1 LRRSTDGRLDDPPFG
16 YPGRSGEVRVQ
27 DVIYLKPKRT
37 SFLITRVRD
46 VTILSAGLLVVLVVA
61 GVVAD
66 SALLWVAAVVQFAML
81 VGLTLAVAMVA
92 YTKERYEIHPHH
104 MVVHRGGLLST
115 QTAELD
121 LANVTHVKQ
130 HLPWIRYRFFDV
142 GDVIVES
149 AGSSGAE
156 ATLRSIR
163 EPDSIY
169 DGIRTRLRDNGFAL
183 SSTEVVHRARPA
195 TIGIVLECL
204 ARGGGALIALAWVG
218 GSIVAGIASPESV
231 NPAVVVS
238 VGTLIGLMGILAV
251 LVPTVLHFF
260 DMRRRTYTLTRD
272 AVVYEEGFLSRDNA
286 FIPLENIADAD
297 TRRTPI
303 DQIIGL
309 ADVRVSCQ
317 GSSSEIAFRRLPDAD
332 GLTTALKTLVEQVS
346 ERQAR
351 RATESSVDRDP
362 GTPAATPSRRR
373 TGFEPVPAADA
384 WTAQLS
390 PNLVRATVGLLPLL
404 PVVPVWILASLFA
417 ALRAAATSYE
427 VGRGSVSRRF
437 RLLSAHEMSFAYDKI
452 TGVVVT
458 RTPFD
463 HLLGTVTVR
472 FHSIGSGVPLDLA
485 HIPESSLNLPALLRQ
500 AGIPGGPAVAT
511 ETTTFDPTV
520 WARSVAGGFIALSLA
535 AVVLLVLA
543 AAHHGAWLL
552 GLVPFALWVGVHFVV
567 QKLRADRQ
575 VLTFHPGH
583 VELRRGILIKSHA
596 HARYDTVKKVELTR
610 YPAGTQGRLDLSI
623 AGEIR
628 IQQQGGP
635 GQAGAGGTGAVR
647 QFRLSAEYLPDIDAK
662 RNSIDALLQGEVE
675 PADVDDVVRAAEPDV
690 LDQARPAAA
699 NAVLGTALVGILFP
713 PIWLLIPL
721 VVLQV
726 RRVRY
731 RIESNRVVVER
742 GILYRRHTSVLFD
755 RIDSL
760 KQGQGAINKLFG
772 NGEITLFTAGSS
784 APDLKLSAL
793 PGHERLYRLIRSHY
807 GG

>member
-1 LRRSTDGRLDDPPFG
+1 
-16 YPGRSGEVRVQ
+16 VQ
-27 DVIYLKPKRT
+27 DVIHLKPKRT
-37 SFLITRVRD
+37 SFLIARVRD
-46 VTILSAGLLVVLVVA
+46 VTVLSAGIAVVLVIA
-61 GVVAD
+61 GVVAE
-66 SALLWVAAVVQFAML
+66 SPLLWVAAIFQFAVL
-81 VGLTLAVAMVA
+81 FGLTLATAMVA

-104 MVVHRGGLLST
+104 MVVHRGGLLSA

-163 EPDSIY
+163 HPDEVY
-169 DGIRTRLRDNGFAL
+169 AEIRRRLRDNGFAL
-183 SSTEVVHRARPA
+183 ASTEVVHRARPA

-204 ARGGGALIALAWVG
+204 ARGGGALFALAWLG
-218 GSIVAGIASPESV
+218 GSITAGIASQDSV
-231 NPAVVVS
+231 NPAVAVS
-238 VGTLIGLMGILAV
+238 AGTVLGLMGILAV

-272 AVVYEEGFLSRDNA
+272 AVVYEEGFLNRDNA
-286 FIPLENIADAD
+286 FIPFENIADAD
-297 TRRTPI
+297 TRRTPV

-317 GSSSEIAFRRLPDAD
+317 GSSSEIAFRRLPNAD
-332 GLTTALKTLVEQVS
+332 GLTNALKTLVEEVS

-351 RATESSVDRDP
+351 QAAEALVDGDP
-362 GTPAATPSRRR
+362 SAPAATPSRRR
-373 TGFEPVPAADA
+373 TGFEPVPAGDA
-384 WTAQLS
+384 WTARLS
-390 PNLVRATVGLLPLL
+390 PNVARAIVGLLPLL
-404 PVVPVWILASLFA
+404 PLVPVWILASLIA

-427 VGRGSVSRRF
+427 VGRGSVSRSF

-463 HLLGTVTVR
+463 HLFGTITIRV
-472 FHSIGSGVPLDLA
+472 HSIGSGVPLDLA
-485 HIPESSLNLPALLRQ
+485 HVPESSVNLPALLRQ
-500 AGIPGGPAVAT
+500 AGIPGGPAVAR
-511 ETTTFDPTV
+511 ETATFDPVV
-520 WARSVAGGFIALSLA
+520 WARSAVGGFIAIGVATLG
-535 AVVLLVLA
+535 LLVLA
-543 AAHHGAWLL
+543 AAHHAAWLV
-552 GLVPFALWVGVHFVV
+552 GLLPLAVWIGAHFVV

-575 VLTFHPGH
+575 LLTFHPDH
-583 VELRRGILIKSHA
+583 VELRRGVFFRSHA
-596 HARYDTVKKVELTR
+596 HARYDNVKKVEVTR

-623 AGEIR
+623 AGEVR
-628 IQQQGGP
+628 VQQQGGA
-635 GQAGAGGTGAVR
+635 GQAGSGGAGAVR

-662 RNSIDALLQGEVE
+662 RTSIDALLQGEVE
-675 PADVDDVVRAAEPDV
+675 PADVDDIVRTAAPDV
-690 LDQARPAAA
+690 LDQARPAVA

-713 PIWLLIPL
+713 PLWLLIPL

-726 RRVRY
+726 RRMRY
-731 RIESNRVVVER
+731 RVEAHRVVVEQ

-760 KQGQGAINKLFG
+760 KQGQGAVNKLFG

-784 APDLKLSAL
+784 TPDLKLTAL
-793 PGHERLYRLIRSHY
+793 PDHERLYRLIRSHY